1 MKETAR
7 IFYQNTDDRITI
19 NLYFAGIGVLLG
31 IAGERM
37 ENTIYIV
44 QLFILSLVLDMELPA
59 LGPELPGLH
68 GVPGGGRG
76 GSSISSTRLSVKSC

>member
-31 IAGERM
+31 IAGEKM
-37 ENTIYIV
+37 EDT
-44 QLFILSLVLDMELPA
+44 LS
-59 LGPELPGLH
+59 
-68 GVPGGGRG
+68 
-76 GSSISSTRLSVKSC
+76 I